1 MACAREANEF
11 PAKAFAISMVFF
23 IVNCGLKVGNSF
35 LYIFSRFLSFTEILH
50 TFDFLCLRFF
60 YSLTDLFLC
69 ASETK
74 KKQQQQGGF
83 LFFQTTR
90 KHLWNVVNTNWLPR
104 RKLHLSQE
112 KSVRRKT
119 LDIQDQNAVNDSV
132 KSQYNFN
139 NSMCSVHQAVKKYLH
154 LTISLFT
161 HQCITIALHN
171 ISCRMFLRILLR
183 KGIFLH

>member
-1 MACAREANEF
+1 MACAREAEDSR
-11 PAKAFAISMVFF
+11 AWTISMVLF

-50 TFDFLCLRFF
+50 TFDFLCLCFF
-60 YSLTDLFLC
+60 SLTDFFLC
-69 ASETK
+69 DSETN
-74 KKQQQQGGF
+74 KQQQQGGF

-90 KHLWNVVNTNWLPR
+90 KHFWNVVNTNWLPR

-139 NSMCSVHQAVKKYLH
+139 NSMCSVHQAVEKYIH
-154 LTISLFT
+154 STISLFT

>member
-1 MACAREANEF
+1 MFVLLLQLNRF
-11 PAKAFAISMVFF
+11 VF
-23 IVNCGLKVGNSF
+23 V
-35 LYIFSRFLSFTEILH
+35 RQW
-50 TFDFLCLRFF
+50 DQR
-60 YSLTDLFLC
+60 
-69 ASETK
+69 
-74 KKQQQQGGF
+74 KQQQQGGF
-83 LFFQTTR
+83 LFFQTAR

-139 NSMCSVHQAVKKYLH
+139 KSMCSVHQAVKKYIH

-161 HQCITIALHN
+161 RQCITIALQN

-183 KGIFLH
+183 KGIFLR